1 MITQKA
7 TQSLLVSTVKNE
19 NGELVSQVS
28 GDEMINGPVTVKGA
42 STDDLIDKI
51 KPHVQH
57 QPDYV
62 WDGIKSAIDDL
73 L

>member
-7 TQSLLVSTVKNE
+7 TQSLLVSTVKNAK
-19 NGELVSQVS
+19 GELVSQVS
-28 GDEMINGPVTVKGA
+28 GDEMINGQVTVKGV
-42 STDDLIDKI
+42 SVDDLIDKI
-51 KPHVQH
+51 KPHVQQ

-62 WDGIKSAIDDL
+62 WEGIKSAITNL